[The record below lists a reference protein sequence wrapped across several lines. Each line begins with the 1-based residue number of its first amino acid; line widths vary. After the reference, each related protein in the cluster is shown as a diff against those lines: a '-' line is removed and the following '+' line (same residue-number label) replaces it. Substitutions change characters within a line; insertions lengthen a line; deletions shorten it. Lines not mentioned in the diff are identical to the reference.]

1 MLRLNNMPNINPFI
15 NYLLEN
21 ENISLSRLYKGLFE
35 EAHSNKL
42 IQDLKNLVHQNN
54 LNIDKIFQRFDYNED
69 SVLDSAELTKLLRV
83 FDQGLSNE
91 DAMNIFNK
99 FDANSD
105 GKITLLEF
113 RRAVSSDNASFDK
126 EFLTQGFFEN
136 ISM

>member
-1 MLRLNNMPNINPFI
+1 MPNLNAFT

-21 ENISLSRLYKGLFE
+21 DNISLSRLYKGLFE

-42 IQDLKNLVHQNN
+42 IQALKNLIHQNN

-69 SVLDSAELTKLLRV
+69 SVLDSAELLKLLKV
-83 FDQGLSNE
+83 FDENLSSE
-91 DAMNIFNK
+91 DSMNIFNK
-99 FDANSD
+99 FDTNND

-113 RRAVSSDNASFDK
+113 RRALSPDNASFDK
-126 EFLTQGFFEN
+126 DFLTQGFFEN